1 MKFNKLIAATLATA
15 AMAFAGAANAAIVV
29 NKGNGGGGDTSNVV
43 FTGCTSPT
51 GVEVNSIQG
60 CLNDSRTTNVNF
72 TADEAIFAPAIG
84 QARIEAIDGIGY
96 QALSISLDALNATF
110 AKLVLNINAS
120 KNGYVTFSGTPGG
133 DSTSFS
139 LKKGGENFFTITG
152 ENFREVEFWTTG
164 VDIVADVRQVRLG
177 GIGTNDVPEP
187 ASLALLGLG
196 LVGIGAA
203 RRLRKSS
210 KA

>member
-1 MKFNKLIAATLATA
+1 MKFNKLIAATLTTA
-15 AMAFAGAANAAIVV
+15 ALAFGGAANAAIVV
-29 NKGNGGGGDTSNVV
+29 SASGGAEGTSNVL
-43 FTGCTSPT
+43 FTGCTAPT
-51 GVEVNSIQG
+51 AVEVNSIQG
-60 CLNDSRTTNVNF
+60 CLNDSRSTNVNF

-84 QARIEAIDGIGY
+84 QARIEAQDGIGY

-120 KNGYVTFSGTPGG
+120 KNGFVTFSGTPGG
-133 DSTSFS
+133 DSQSYA
-139 LKKGGENFFTITG
+139 LKKGGQNFFTITG
-152 ENFREVEFWTTG
+152 EDFREVEFWTTG

-196 LVGIGAA
+196 LIGMGAA
-203 RRLRKSS
+203 RRLRKAD